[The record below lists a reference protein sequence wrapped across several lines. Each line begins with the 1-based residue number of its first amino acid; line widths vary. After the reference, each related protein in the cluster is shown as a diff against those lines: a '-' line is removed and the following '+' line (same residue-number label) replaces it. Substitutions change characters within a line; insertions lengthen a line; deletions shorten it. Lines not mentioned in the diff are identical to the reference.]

1 MKSEEVGARI
11 LFEGESTTNVVK
23 VTSHVNQDILEC
35 TLVHLDM
42 SHRNF
47 LNFLDSCHRKDENNS

>member
-11 LFEGESTTNVVK
+11 LFGGESTIDVVK

-35 TLVHLDM
+35 TLVRLDM

-47 LNFLDSCHRKDENNS
+47 LNFLD